1 MAENLG
7 KVTLRLQLEVPL
19 RKPWDEQYVFDRLL
33 SLVRWLQETVSGQ
46 FGVKL
51 DFDLTQEWAGGNVR
65 RRERPDPA
73 PGPESDPEGP

>member
-7 KVTLRLQLEVPL
+7 KVTLGLQLEVPL

-33 SLVRWLQETVSGQ
+33 SLVRWFQETVSGQ

-65 RRERPDPA
+65 RRESGNPA
-73 PGPESDPEGP
+73 PGQESDPEGP